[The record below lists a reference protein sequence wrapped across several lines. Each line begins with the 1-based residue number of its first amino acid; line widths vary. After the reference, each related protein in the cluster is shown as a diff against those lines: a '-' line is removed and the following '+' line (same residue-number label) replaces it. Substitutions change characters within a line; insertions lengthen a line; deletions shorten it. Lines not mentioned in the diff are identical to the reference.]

1 MPVLRG
7 LLRGLAG
14 SILGL
19 FVAACACAGPADPGA
34 EGERCYRAADC
45 QPGLICLAQQ
55 CTRDV
60 GDAVSTVDGPDP
72 VIEPMPDGGT
82 GMAGA
87 GGAAGAAGAAGS
99 AGAAGTGG
107 SGGAAGAAGAAGT
120 AGAAGAAG
128 AGGTAGA
135 AGTAGTSGGGSG
147 GTPMMDAGTADAG

>member
-60 GDAVSTVDGPDP
+60 GDAVSMVDGPDP
-72 VIEPMPDGGT
+72 VIEPMPDGGAA
-82 GMAGA
+82 AGA